1 MSQKS
6 KIFIFIDDE
15 NIPIAETYS
24 PVNFELD
31 THKLADGKHQL
42 RIVSK
47 DPEGKEGIRIIPFE
61 VRNGPAIEI
70 TGIRENAVL
79 DDRVPIMINA
89 YGKGNSETFLIDGS
103 ETPQGSP
110 WWVWIIMIVFIG
122 WAMYYVFMFLHLPSG
137 G

>member
-103 ETPQGSP
+103 ETPQGIP
-110 WWVWIIMIVFIG
+110 WWVWVIMIVFIG

>member
-103 ETPQGSP
+103 ETPQGIP

>member
-42 RIVSK
+42 RVVSK

-103 ETPQGSP
+103 ETPQGIP